1 MMRSTSDA
9 GYPKRVVAE
18 FLRDLHFGLRL
29 LAKSPVFTV
38 TAALLLA
45 VGISANTLIYSVVDA
60 LLLRPPAVS
69 HPENLVR
76 LIEVHP
82 NDFITW
88 DLPYKLCDALAAKD
102 ASVSEA
108 ICQGQTDVAF
118 SDGNTTERVR
128 VHLVSPNFFSS
139 LGVRAYLGRVLN
151 ADDERTAAP
160 NAVLSYAFWQR
171 RFRND
176 ASILGRGIVL
186 GGHPFTIV
194 GVSPEAFNGLAIETS
209 PDIRVPAA
217 VDRSIV
223 PTFGDMNP
231 AADPLFGYIFARM
244 RPGVPIARASAEV
257 DPLLHETFQGL
268 LDQIFPPEKGA
279 TPDSNVRRSHL
290 RLESVA
296 TGVSTL
302 RAQFSRGLE
311 VLMAGVALLLL
322 MACANVAGLLLAR
335 STVRAQEIGV
345 RLALGASPG
354 RIVRQLLTEGLL
366 LAVLGGAAGT
376 LFTWAC
382 LPLLISGLPPIRD
395 RGAVLQPMVLHININ
410 LHVLGFTLM
419 ITLLTAVLFAISP
432 ALRCARFDVASTLRA
447 GRTTTRRLLPRN
459 LIVISQVAICTLIL
473 IGTALLVETLQRMR
487 DMNPGF
493 DRDHVVTFTIAPS
506 LRGYKPEQSRSLS
519 KALLEKASALPG
531 VAAASVA
538 ELGLMRGT
546 GMKATLAP
554 AGTRITINDFLGSS
568 LNHVTPGYFESM
580 GMHLLAGREFNW
592 LDRDQT
598 KPRKVI
604 VNQMFAKRYFPSRY
618 PIGGRFGYGGPGGVA
633 RADNEIIGVVSDA
646 KYRSLREPIPPTVY
660 NPVVDGF
667 EDGFILHVR
676 TPQRPEAMIAPVREI
691 LRSLDPELPFIEVH
705 TLREEVEASLWQ
717 ERLLATLAIIFGGIA
732 ALLASIGLYGALDY
746 AVKSRTREIGVRMAL
761 GAQPARIVQL
771 LSREVVVLVT
781 CGVAVGLFAYA
792 FAAVWIRRVLFEVEP
807 WDPIAVIFVL
817 VLITLVAAISAF
829 PATSRAVRIDPA
841 SALRLE

>member
-1 MMRSTSDA
+1 MT
-9 GYPKRVVAE
+9 E
-18 FLRDLHFGLRL
+18 FLRDLQFGVRL

-76 LIEVHP
+76 LIEAHP

-88 DLPYKLCDALAAKD
+88 DLPYKLCDALAAND
-102 ASVSEA
+102 ASISEA
-108 ICQGQTDVAF
+108 ICQGQTDVVF
-118 SDGNTTERVR
+118 SDGKTTERVR

-139 LGVRAYLGRVLN
+139 LSVQPYLGRVLN

-171 RFRND
+171 RFRSD
-176 ASILGRGIVL
+176 HSVLGRGIIL

-194 GVSPEAFNGLAIETS
+194 GILPEEFNGLAIETS

-223 PTFGDMNP
+223 QPIDGMKP
-231 AADPLFGYIFARM
+231 GADPLSAQIFARL
-244 RPGVPIARASAEV
+244 RVGVPIARASAEV
-257 DPLLHETFQGL
+257 DPLLHQTFQDL
-268 LDQIFPPEKGA
+268 EDQLFPPEKGA
-279 TPDSNVRRSHL
+279 APDSNVRRSHL
-290 RLESVA
+290 RLESIA

-335 STVRAQEIGV
+335 STVRAQEMGV
-345 RLALGASPG
+345 RLALGASPS

-366 LAVLGGAAGT
+366 LAMLGGAAGT

-382 LPLLISGLPPIRD
+382 LPLLIRGLPPIRD
-395 RGAVLQPMVLHININ
+395 RAAVLQPMTLRIDIN
-410 LHVLGFTLM
+410 LHVLAFTLM
-419 ITLLTAVLFAISP
+419 ITLVTAVLFAISP
-432 ALRCARFDVASTLRA
+432 ALRCARFDVASTLRG
-447 GRTTTRRLLPRN
+447 GRTTTRRLLARN
-459 LIVISQVAICTLIL
+459 LVVISQVAICTLIL
-473 IGTALLVETLQRMR
+473 IGAALLVETLQRMR

-493 DRDHVVTFTIAPS
+493 DRDHVVTFTIDPS
-506 LRGYKPEQSRSLS
+506 LRGYTPEQSRALS
-519 KALLEKASALPG
+519 KALLEKASAMPG

-538 ELGLMRGT
+538 GRGLMRGT
-546 GMKATLAP
+546 GVKATLVP
-554 AGTRITINDFLGSS
+554 AGTRVTTNDLLASS
-568 LNHVTPGYFESM
+568 LNNVTPGYFETM
-580 GMHLLAGREFNW
+580 GMRLLAGREFTW
-592 LDRDQT
+592 LDRDKT

-604 VNQMFAKRYFPSRY
+604 VNQMFGRRYFPGED
-618 PIGGRFGYGGPGGVA
+618 PIGGRFGFAGAGGVA

-676 TPQRPEAMIAPVREI
+676 TPQRPEAMVAPVREI
-691 LRSLDPELPFIEVH
+691 LRVLDPELPFIEVR

-717 ERLLATLAIIFGGIA
+717 ERLLAVLAIIFGGIA

-761 GAQPARIVQL
+761 GAQPSRIVGL
-771 LSREVVVLVT
+771 LSREVLLLVAS
-781 CGVAVGLFAYA
+781 GAALGLFAYA
-792 FAAVWIRRVLFEVEP
+792 FAAVWIRRVVFEVQP
-807 WDPIAVIFVL
+807 WEPIAVISVL
-817 VLITLVAAISAF
+817 VLIALVAAISAV

>member
-1 MMRSTSDA
+1 VT
-9 GYPKRVVAE
+9 E
-18 FLRDLHFGLRL
+18 FLRDLHFGIRL
-29 LAKSPVFTV
+29 LAKSPVFTI

-82 NDFITW
+82 NDFVTW
-88 DLPYKLCDALAAKD
+88 DLSYKLCDALAAKD

-108 ICQGQTDVAF
+108 ICQGQSDVAF
-118 SDGNTTERVR
+118 SDGTTSERVR
-128 VHLVSPNFFSS
+128 AHLVSPNFFSS
-139 LGVRAYLGRVLN
+139 LGVHPYLGRVLN
-151 ADDERTAAP
+151 ADDERTATP

-171 RFRND
+171 RFRSD

-194 GVSPEAFNGLAIETS
+194 GVTPEAFNGLAIETS
-209 PDIRVPAA
+209 PDIRIPAA

-223 PTFGDMNP
+223 QPIDGMKP
-231 AADPLFGYIFARM
+231 GADPLSGQIFARL
-244 RPGVPIARASAEV
+244 RVGVPIARASAEV
-257 DPLLHETFQGL
+257 DPLLHAVSQDL
-268 LDQIFPPEKGA
+268 LEQIFPEAKGTTTEA
-279 TPDSNVRRSHL
+279 VRSHL

-311 VLMAGVALLLL
+311 LLMAGVALLLL

-335 STVRAQEIGV
+335 STVRAQEMGV
-345 RLALGASPG
+345 RLALGASPA

-366 LAVLGGAAGT
+366 LALLGSAAGT

-382 LPLLISGLPPIRD
+382 LPLLIRGLPPIRD
-395 RGAVLQPMVLHININ
+395 RAAVLQPMALHIDIN
-410 LHVLGFTLM
+410 LRVFGFTLM

-432 ALRCARFDVASTLRA
+432 ALRCARFDVASTLRG

-473 IGTALLVETLQRMR
+473 IGAALLVETLQRMR

-493 DRDHVVTFTIAPS
+493 DRDHVVTFTIDPS
-506 LRGYKPEQSRSLS
+506 LRGYKQEQSRALS
-519 KALLEKASALPG
+519 KALLEKASTIPG
-531 VAAASVA
+531 AAAASVA
-538 ELGLMRGT
+538 SRGLMRGT
-546 GMKATLAP
+546 GVKATFGT
-554 AGTRITINDFLGSS
+554 AGSRINTNDFLSSS
-568 LNHVTPGYFESM
+568 LNGVTPGYFETM

-592 LDRDQT
+592 FDRDQA

-604 VNQMFAKRYFPSRY
+604 VNQMFARRYY
-618 PIGGRFGYGGPGGVA
+618 TGKNPIGGRFGFAGPGGVA

-676 TPQRPEAMIAPVREI
+676 TAQRPQAMVAPVREI
-691 LRSLDPELPFIEVH
+691 LRSLDPELPFIEVR

-761 GAQPARIVQL
+761 GAQPARIIGL
-771 LSREVVVLVT
+771 LSREVLLLVAS
-781 CGVAVGLFAYA
+781 GVALGLCAYA
-792 FAAVWIRRVLFEVEP
+792 FAAVWIRRVLFEVYP
-807 WDPIAVIFVL
+807 WEPIAVISALF
-817 VLITLVAAISAF
+817 LIGLVAAIAAL
-829 PATSRAVRIDPA
+829 PATYRAVRIDPA

>member
-1 MMRSTSDA
+1 VT
-9 GYPKRVVAE
+9 E
-18 FLRDLHFGLRL
+18 FLRDLQFGIRL
-29 LAKSPVFTV
+29 LAKSPVFTI

-82 NDFITW
+82 NDFVTW
-88 DLPYKLCDALAAKD
+88 DLSYKLCDALAAKD

-118 SDGNTTERVR
+118 SDGTTSERVR

-139 LGVRAYLGRVLN
+139 LGVHAYLGRVLN

-171 RFRND
+171 RFRGD
-176 ASILGRGIVL
+176 TSILGRGITL

-223 PTFGDMNP
+223 QPIDGMKP
-231 AADPLFGYIFARM
+231 GADPLSGQIFARL
-244 RPGVPIARASAEV
+244 RVGVLIARASAEV
-257 DPLLHETFQGL
+257 DPLLHAVSQDL
-268 LDQIFPPEKGA
+268 LEQIFPGAKGTTTEA
-279 TPDSNVRRSHL
+279 VRSHL

-345 RLALGASPG
+345 RLALGASPA

-366 LAVLGGAAGT
+366 LALLGGVAGT

-382 LPLLISGLPPIRD
+382 LPLLIRGLPPIRD
-395 RGAVLQPMVLHININ
+395 RAAVLQPMALHIDIN
-410 LHVLGFTLM
+410 LRVLGFTLV

-432 ALRCARFDVASTLRA
+432 ALRCARFDVASTLRG

-473 IGTALLVETLQRMR
+473 IGAALLVETLQRMR

-493 DRDHVVTFTIAPS
+493 DRDHVVTFTIDPS
-506 LRGYKPEQSRSLS
+506 LRGYKPEQSRALS
-519 KALLEKASALPG
+519 KVILEKASTIPG
-531 VAAASVA
+531 AAAASVA
-538 ELGLMRGT
+538 ARGLMRGT
-546 GMKATLAP
+546 GVKATLAP
-554 AGTRITINDFLGSS
+554 AGSRITTNDLLGSS
-568 LNHVTPGYFESM
+568 LNNVTPGYFETM

-592 LDRDQT
+592 FDRDQA

-604 VNQMFAKRYFPSRY
+604 VNQMFARRYFPGRS
-618 PIGGRFGYGGPGGVA
+618 PIGGRFGFAGPGGVA

-676 TPQRPEAMIAPVREI
+676 TPQRPEAMVAPVREI
-691 LRSLDPELPFIEVH
+691 LRSLDPELPFIEVR

-761 GAQPARIVQL
+761 GAQPARIIGL
-771 LSREVVVLVT
+771 LSREVLLLVA
-781 CGVAVGLFAYA
+781 CGVTLGLGAYA
-792 FAAVWIRRVLFEVEP
+792 AAALWIRRVLFEVQP
-807 WDPIAVIFVL
+807 WEPIAVISAL
-817 VLITLVAAISAF
+817 LLIGLVAAIAAL
-829 PATSRAVRIDPA
+829 PATYRAVRIDPA

>member
-9 GYPKRVVAE
+9 GYPKRVVTE
-18 FLRDLHFGLRL
+18 LLRDLQFGLRL
-29 LAKSPVFTV
+29 LAKNPVFTI

-60 LLLRPPAVS
+60 LLLRAPAVS

-76 LIEVHP
+76 LIEAHP

-118 SDGNTTERVR
+118 SDGSSTERVR

-139 LGVRAYLGRVLN
+139 LGVHAYLGRVLN

-160 NAVLSYAFWQR
+160 NAVLSYAFWKR
-171 RFRND
+171 RFRGD
-176 ASILGRGIVL
+176 TSIPGRGIVL

-194 GVSPEAFNGLAIETS
+194 GVTPEAFNGLAIETS

-217 VDRSIV
+217 VDRSIIQ
-223 PTFGDMNP
+223 PIDGMKP
-231 AADPLFGYIFARM
+231 GADPLSGQIFARL
-244 RPGVPIARASAEV
+244 RAGVPFARASAEV
-257 DPLLHETFQGL
+257 DPLLHETFQDL

-279 TPDSNVRRSHL
+279 APDSNVRRSHL
-290 RLESVA
+290 RLESIA
-296 TGVSTL
+296 TGVSML

-345 RLALGASPG
+345 RLALGASPA

-366 LAVLGGAAGT
+366 LALLGSAAGI

-395 RGAVLQPMVLHININ
+395 RAAVLQPLALHIDIN
-410 LHVLGFTLM
+410 LRVLGFTLM

-432 ALRCARFDVASTLRA
+432 ALRCARFDVASILRG

-473 IGTALLVETLQRMR
+473 IGAALLVEMLQRMR

-493 DRDHVVTFTIAPS
+493 DRDHVVTFTIDPS
-506 LRGYKPEQSRSLS
+506 LRGYTPEQSRALS
-519 KALLEKASALPG
+519 KALLEKASTIPG

-538 ELGLMRGT
+538 ALGLMRGT
-546 GMKATLAP
+546 GMKATFAP
-554 AGTRITINDFLGSS
+554 AGTRITTNDLLGCS
-568 LNHVTPGYFESM
+568 LNVVTPGYFETM
-580 GMHLLAGREFNW
+580 GMHLLSGREFNW
-592 LDRDQT
+592 FDRDQT

-604 VNQMFAKRYFPSRY
+604 VNQMFAGRYFPGSN
-618 PIGGRFGYGGPGGVA
+618 PIGGRFGYAGPGGVA

-667 EDGFILHVR
+667 EVWGYLACPNPAASGGDGR
-676 TPQRPEAMIAPVREI
+676 A
-691 LRSLDPELPFIEVH
+691 
-705 TLREEVEASLWQ
+705 
-717 ERLLATLAIIFGGIA
+717 G
-732 ALLASIGLYGALDY
+732 
-746 AVKSRTREIGVRMAL
+746 SRN
-761 GAQPARIVQL
+761 P
-771 LSREVVVLVT
+771 
-781 CGVAVGLFAYA
+781 A
-792 FAAVWIRRVLFEVEP
+792 FAR
-807 WDPIAVIFVL
+807 
-817 VLITLVAAISAF
+817 
-829 PATSRAVRIDPA
+829 SRAAVH
-841 SALRLE
+841 